1 MSFGD
6 NKVLSDVSFH
16 INDNEKCAIV
26 GINGV
31 GKTTLLKI
39 IMGEEN
45 PDSGDV
51 IISKDKSIGYL
62 KQQQDIESERTI
74 YEEMRL
80 AKQHIF
86 ELEARIRNIENEM
99 KTRSGEEL
107 ERLLAEYNTLMTHRA
122 DMHVKVRL
130 QVLSKVSDS
139 LTKHLARRYQP
150 YPEGRKPGLPLVRY
164 CCPPLTLSYSTNR
177 PTILT

>member
-1 MSFGD
+1 MESFVNLQLMSFGD

-39 IMGEEN
+39 IMGEEK

-62 KQQQDIESERTI
+62 KQQQNIESERTI

-80 AKQHIF
+80 AKQHIQEQTVVF
-86 ELEARIRNIENEM
+86 SLQWKVQEQTL
-99 KTRSGEEL
+99 RS
-107 ERLLAEYNTLMTHRA
+107 YDRA
-122 DMHVKVRL
+122 
-130 QVLSKVSDS
+130 
-139 LTKHLARRYQP
+139 
-150 YPEGRKPGLPLVRY
+150 
-164 CCPPLTLSYSTNR
+164 YSCFV
-177 PTILT
+177 